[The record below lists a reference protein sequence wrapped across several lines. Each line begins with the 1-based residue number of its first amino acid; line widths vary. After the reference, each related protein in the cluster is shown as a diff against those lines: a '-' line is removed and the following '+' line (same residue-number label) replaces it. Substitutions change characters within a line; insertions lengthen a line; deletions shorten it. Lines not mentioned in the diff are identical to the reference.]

1 MTTAPPATKAPS
13 PIVNPGII
21 VAFEPIETSFSI
33 VMGSQ
38 LYSVLKGSLS
48 FVGGWISIE
57 MEEYSEAGNFFDMA
71 LGIDALCSEALYGKG
86 LVMKRRGEDY
96 STHQLILS
104 QIDKELVI

>member
-1 MTTAPPATKAPS
+1 MKK
-13 PIVNPGII
+13 
-21 VAFEPIETSFSI
+21 FQE
-33 VMGSQ
+33 
-38 LYSVLKGSLS
+38 SLS
-48 FVGGWISIE
+48 FANKFINSNPRDISGFLNGGWISIE

-86 LVMKRRGEDY
+86 LVMKRKGEDY